1 MPIATPDGELIRI
14 MSRDWLK
21 NFMRSFAPSIRNER
35 ETSRLASAAMIDGLA
50 AVTALA
56 IIGRQGTKDDIVE
69 SVVTKLRESIER
81 DLRHLSTNVRPPQAS
96 N

>member
-1 MPIATPDGELIRI
+1 MPIVTPDGELIRV
-14 MSRDWLK
+14 MARDWLK

-35 ETSRLASAAMIDGLA
+35 ETSRIASAAMIDGLA

-56 IIGRQGTKDDIVE
+56 IIGRQGDKREIIEATVR
-69 SVVTKLRESIER
+69 VLRDNIER
-81 DLRHLSTNVRPPQAS
+81 DLRHMSANVRPPQTS